1 MADFAPTP
9 SQLAAMTTRGCALLV
24 SAGAGSG
31 KTKVLTERVLRAVC
45 DSEHPADLDSF
56 LVISFTRAAAGELRG
71 RLMEELAA
79 RIAAD
84 PGNQRLRRQSALI
97 PRAQIGTIHSFCAQ
111 LLRENCQ
118 AAGLSPDFKILDEER
133 ADAMKAAALDR
144 VLEDCYANPE
154 SIPGFLSLADT
165 VGEGRDDRNLASLV
179 LSLHQRMQC
188 HARPERWA
196 RQQTELLSAPCGD
209 AGQTPWGRELLEW
222 AKAQTDFYA
231 ADLES
236 LIPRMA
242 ADEKIQAAYADHF
255 AELADML
262 RELSRRLAMG
272 WDAAVEALPFTA
284 PRLPRLVKP
293 ENPELADFFKDRRS
307 RCLETMKKIS
317 ASFAAPSAELLRD
330 MAGTAPAMSALLEL
344 TLRFDRVYAKD
355 KRERGLADY
364 ADLEHFA
371 AQLLTDE
378 DDNPTPLARSLSER
392 YTEIMVDE
400 YQDVSRVQDAIFRAL
415 SDGGRKLFLVG
426 DVKQSIYRFRLADPE
441 IFNEKFRDYAA
452 ADPAVAQRILLREN
466 FRSRGEILDGANAVF
481 SLCMSRQL
489 GDVDYDE
496 QAALIKGADWYTGA
510 VPKPELLLVRLPAAD
525 AEDSPDKTAVEAS
538 FVARKIK
545 ALVESGATVA
555 APGGVRPMEYGD
567 VAILLRSANTVGGVY
582 RKALIREGVP
592 VGKAQGSGFFTSV
605 EISTLLSILTLLDN
619 PHKDIPLIAVLRS
632 AAFGF
637 TPDELARIRA
647 ADREADLYSALEKAA
662 AEDEKCRSFLEKLS
676 QLRAAC
682 ADLSAA
688 QTVWE
693 IIERFDLLALCSAM
707 SDGRQRRENLMAFVT
722 LSESFES
729 TGYRGLHRFVLWVQA
744 LAEKG
749 QEPAAGGSAS
759 AVQILSVHKSKGLE
773 FPVVFLCDT
782 ARRFN
787 RSERAEP
794 VLVHPELGLG
804 PRVVDLERR
813 VRYPSLARA
822 AIAMRQEREGLSEEM
837 RLLYVALTR
846 AKERLFVT
854 AAFKDPDKELEK
866 WRPAAVP
873 PIPPETLTRA
883 GSMAGWMIAAC
894 LADAGEHVTLT
905 VCGDAGEETQAHPET
920 PACPVDEDA
929 LCELRRRLGFR
940 YPHAEAVALPSKV
953 TATELKGREERDPD
967 AVSVA
972 PRTQYAFR
980 MPELGTGQRPL
991 TATERGVATHLV
1003 LQYMDFAKGRSRQG
1017 IRAEIERLCA
1027 ARFLSRQEA
1036 DAVNVSAIERLFSS
1050 PLGRRMLA
1058 AQDPLREFR
1067 FSLLLPA
1074 DAVYPG
1080 AEGEELLLQGVVD
1093 CCLREVDGLVII
1105 DYKTDRVKTD
1115 EELAARAALYR
1126 GQLTAYAAA
1135 MSRILGQRVKTCVLF
1150 FLSVGRSVE
1159 LEMEP

>member
-1 MADFAPTP
+1 MAEFTPTP

-45 DSEHPADLDSF
+45 DNEHPADLDSF

-79 RIAAD
+79 RLAAD

-118 AAGLSPDFKILDEER
+118 AAGLSPDFRVLDEER
-133 ADAMKAAALDR
+133 ADAMKSAALDR
-144 VLEDCYANPE
+144 VLEECYANPE

-165 VGEGRDDRNLASLV
+165 AGEGRDDRSLAALV

-196 RQQTELLSAPCGD
+196 REQTQLLSAPCAD
-209 AGQTPWGRELLEW
+209 ADQTPWGRELLDW
-222 AKAQTDFYA
+222 ARAQTDFYA
-231 ADLES
+231 AELEG
-236 LIPRMA
+236 LIPQMA
-242 ADEKIQAAYADHF
+242 ADAQIQKAYADHF
-255 AELADML
+255 GELADLL
-262 RELSRRLAMG
+262 RELSRRLALG
-272 WDAAVEALPFTA
+272 WDAAAQALPFA
-284 PRLPRLVKP
+284 SPRLPGLRKP

-307 RCLETMKKIS
+307 RCLEAMKKIS
-317 ASFAAPSAELLRD
+317 AVFAMPSEGLLRD
-330 MAGTAPAMSALLEL
+330 MAGTAPAMAALLEL
-344 TLRFDRVYAKD
+344 TLRFDRAYARD
-355 KRERGLADY
+355 KRERALADY

-371 AQLLTDE
+371 ARLLTDE
-378 DDNPTPLARSLSER
+378 NDEPTPLARSLSER

-400 YQDVSRVQDAIFRAL
+400 YQDVSRVQDTIFRAL

-441 IFNEKFRDYAA
+441 IFNEKYRAYAN

-481 SLCMSRQL
+481 SLCMSREL

-496 QAALIKGADWYTGA
+496 EAALIRGADWYEGA
-510 VPKPELLLVRLPAAD
+510 VPKPELLLLRLPAAG
-525 AEDSPDKTAVEAS
+525 AEDSPDKTDAEAA

-555 APGGVRPMEYGD
+555 APGGTRPMEYGD
-567 VAILLRSANTVGGVY
+567 VAILLRSANNVGGAY
-582 RKALIREGVP
+582 RKALLKEGVP

-605 EISTLLSILTLLDN
+605 EISTLMSILTLLDN

-647 ADREADLYSALEKAA
+647 ADKEADLYSALEKAA
-662 AEDEKCRSFLEKLS
+662 AEDGKCRDFLEKLS
-676 QLRAAC
+676 QLRLAV

-707 SDGRQRRENLMAFVT
+707 SDGHQRRENLMAFVT

-729 TGYRGLHRFVLWVQA
+729 SGYRGLHRFVLWAQA

-749 QEPAAGGSAS
+749 QEPAAGGAAS
-759 AVQILSVHKSKGLE
+759 AVQILSIHKSKGLE

-813 VRYPSLARA
+813 VRYPSLARM
-822 AIAMRQEREGLSEEM
+822 AIARRQEKESLSEEM
-837 RLLYVALTR
+837 PGGYSLYDYPFPWYQSHLRENGVVLRSPFLPDRT
-846 AKERLFVT
+846 AKYQGSLPYCFNPAKTVYVRRNIEHVL
-854 AAFKDPDKELEK
+854 KCGYMKSELE
-866 WRPAAVP
+866 
-873 PIPPETLTRA
+873 
-883 GSMAGWMIAAC
+883 
-894 LADAGEHVTLT
+894 
-905 VCGDAGEETQAHPET
+905 
-920 PACPVDEDA
+920 
-929 LCELRRRLGFR
+929 
-940 YPHAEAVALPSKV
+940 
-953 TATELKGREERDPD
+953 
-967 AVSVA
+967 
-972 PRTQYAFR
+972 
-980 MPELGTGQRPL
+980 
-991 TATERGVATHLV
+991 
-1003 LQYMDFAKGRSRQG
+1003 
-1017 IRAEIERLCA
+1017 
-1027 ARFLSRQEA
+1027 
-1036 DAVNVSAIERLFSS
+1036 
-1050 PLGRRMLA
+1050 
-1058 AQDPLREFR
+1058 
-1067 FSLLLPA
+1067 
-1074 DAVYPG
+1074 
-1080 AEGEELLLQGVVD
+1080 
-1093 CCLREVDGLVII
+1093 
-1105 DYKTDRVKTD
+1105 
-1115 EELAARAALYR
+1115 
-1126 GQLTAYAAA
+1126 
-1135 MSRILGQRVKTCVLF
+1135 F
-1150 FLSVGRSVE
+1150 FLSLTKTMMPFFQWWYTDLAMYEPEDGIRTDWRLERTRIRTRLTADGVIRPKWKHELSLFQAVRQLFPDTLYQYRPEWLGRQSLDLYIPSLQTAIEYQGIQHFLPIDFFGGDEALQQRQNLDRQKKDLCRQNGVTLIE
-1159 LEMEP
+1159 WPYRIEPTEENVRKTLIPDSESDQ